1 MDATGNEGGAGAAP
15 EVEVDGRARWRPPAC
30 IPPTEDVV
38 LRRHRRR
45 RQFRLGRWWWRGD
58 RAYGTPG
65 PCGDSSAQ
73 AGAGPGPPKVA
84 GGDSRRHSGDDE
96 PAARTPGIPAL
107 HQARAGSRRFAFT
120 IARGRPAV
128 RARSSTSFPTFRP
141 AEQMLP
147 RCCSFSHRLIHIGG
161 EYVETRRQIRFEG
174 SWRPA
179 MVERRRASAWRTP
192 SPEML
197 SLPPGHDSR
206 PSVLCQEQD
215 QSRLLAQHEKC
226 TYPLDYRFS
235 LLPIP
240 SSSDTIASGQQFSEL
255 SKTSK
260 DGCF

>member
-1 MDATGNEGGAGAAP
+1 MKVAPGHAGGRG
-15 EVEVDGRARWRPPAC
+15 GRSHVLASPSLHPSPRICRPPPASSSPS
-30 IPPTEDVV
+30 IPPRAVV
-38 LRRHRRR
+38 VAR
-45 RQFRLGRWWWRGD
+45 RQSIR
-58 RAYGTPG
+58 TPC

>member
-1 MDATGNEGGAGAAP
+1 MS
-15 EVEVDGRARWRPPAC
+15 
-30 IPPTEDVV
+30 
-38 LRRHRRR
+38 LRRQLCPGWGRTRR
-45 RQFRLGRWWWRGD
+45 
-58 RAYGTPG
+58 
-65 PCGDSSAQ
+65 
-73 AGAGPGPPKVA
+73 
-84 GGDSRRHSGDDE
+84 DDE